1 MVPRSWDPNFGLRSR
16 RVAQSH
22 VAMVGQ
28 EVVADLEVAAVQGVV
43 MDQEMVS
50 GRHATV
56 SVRLEDQEDT
66 VQVVEAAA
74 MALDPVPV
82 SEGVVETSVVAHG
95 PVSVVAATPLAQ
107 DQVSMDLQVGVDA
120 VSVDHGTQ
128 DGQVE
133 LAGADASD
141 QDRQLAEAAF
151 KCTI

>member
-1 MVPRSWDPNFGLRSR
+1 
-16 RVAQSH
+16 
-22 VAMVGQ
+22 MVGQ
-28 EVVADLEVAAVQGVV
+28 EVVADLEVAAAQVVV

-66 VQVVEAAA
+66 GQVVEAVAA

-82 SEGVVETSVVAHG
+82 SEGVVETSVAHG
-95 PVSVVAATPLAQ
+95 PVSVAAATHLAQ
-107 DQVSMDLQVGVDA
+107 DQVSMDLQVGADA

-151 KCTI
+151 KCTT